1 MPKGGER
8 ASSFYSGER
17 WLEPIDLL
25 PGQVQDYIVELN
37 FQAKGITKDWSVG
50 AWGEFGEVEV
60 TLPGRVSSS
69 FPFIEIK
76 DQLLPT
82 DENGNPA
89 DDIDFEDQQ
98 SEGENDFEPVENV
111 SEDEN
116 SPISEEVEV
125 ESDN

>member
-17 WLEPIDLL
+17 WLEPINLL

-60 TLPGRVSSS
+60 TLPGRTSSS
-69 FPFIEIK
+69 FPFIEIQ

-89 DDIDFEDQQ
+89 DDIDFEDQ
-98 SEGENDFEPVENV
+98 
-111 SEDEN
+111 
-116 SPISEEVEV
+116 
-125 ESDN
+125 

>member
-60 TLPGRVSSS
+60 TLPGRTSSS
-69 FPFIEIK
+69 FPLIEIK

-98 SEGENDFEPVENV
+98 SEGENDFEPVQNV

-116 SPISEEVEV
+116 SPI
-125 ESDN
+125 